1 LLFLCIAWFC
11 FGYSFAQS
19 ILSSSIIRLSCV
31 CLIPRRKIH
40 ISLSS
45 LWMSPRELMNK
56 ISFCFLI
63 FSSMTCMF
71 PSLLLSH
78 ILFKSLFLF
87 LTTLSLSLYLSLF
100 SRLPPYLFIPS
111 VIPLPSL
118 SLLIRFSLS
127 SFPHSYLASFFHF
140 SPSLLALIL
149 SLLFHPLSVLIP
161 PSLLLFFFLS
171 LLPLFFL
178 HPYNLSCSP
187 TLSFSRSP
195 PSSFSPPM
203 SLISPLPLKS
213 PILLFSFST
222 LYSFFLFFLTS
233 LYHPLLSFFTF
244 PCSLFPPSFSFF
256 SFYVFSN
263 TAKEF

>member
-45 LWMSPRELMNK
+45 LWLSPRELMNK

-63 FSSMTCMF
+63 FSAMTCMF
-71 PSLLLSH
+71 SPRLLSH

-118 SLLIRFSLS
+118 SLLIRFSVS
-127 SFPHSYLASFFHF
+127 SFPLSSLVSFFHF
-140 SPSLLALIL
+140 SLSLLALTI
-149 SLLFHPLSVLIP
+149 SLLSSPSLFF
-161 PSLLLFFFLS
+161 SLLLFLFLLSLPALCSFFTPTTFPAPPPSPFLV
-171 LLPLFFL
+171 LLPLL
-178 HPYNLSCSP
+178 
-187 TLSFSRSP
+187 
-195 PSSFSPPM
+195 
-203 SLISPLPLKS
+203 SPLLC
-213 PILLFSFST
+213 L
-222 LYSFFLFFLTS
+222 
-233 LYHPLLSFFTF
+233 
-244 PCSLFPPSFSFF
+244 
-256 SFYVFSN
+256 
-263 TAKEF
+263 